1 MKRLLLVSLR
11 GGCGSTTLTANLAQA
26 LVKIN
31 KQVLAID
38 ALPENLLRLHLG
50 LPSEEQDGWAKRV
63 LNGGPW
69 MEAGYQSPQGVTFLP
84 FGQINDEQH
93 SQFFHAHLHPLQQ
106 LAEATLEIDESEQWQ
121 LFHGDLSYLSAPNLA
136 GFMASLDMV
145 LVVLNADAINYSVLK
160 NQFQH
165 QHGIQ
170 ALIEQG
176 KLKFVLN
183 KYQPE
188 TEIGRDFMLVLKK
201 ELGDA
206 LVPVMM
212 HRDTALPECVANLT
226 TVQHYSPISQAAKD
240 YQSLAFWCVSTLS
253 ATSA

>member
-1 MKRLLLVSLR
+1 
-11 GGCGSTTLTANLAQA
+11 
-26 LVKIN
+26 
-31 KQVLAID
+31 
-38 ALPENLLRLHLG
+38 
-50 LPSEEQDGWAKRV
+50 
-63 LNGGPW
+63 

-93 SQFFHAHLHPLQQ
+93 SQFSHAHHHLQQ

-136 GFMASLDMV
+136 GFMASMDMV

-160 NQFQH
+160 TQFQH

-226 TVQHYSPISQAAKD
+226 TVQHYFPISQAAKD

>member
-50 LPSEEQDGWAKRV
+50 LPSEEQDGWAKQV
-63 LNGGPW
+63 LNGGSW

-93 SQFFHAHLHPLQQ
+93 SQFSHAHLHPLQQ

-212 HRDTALPECVANLT
+212 HRDTALSECVANLT

-253 ATSA
+253 ATCA

>member
-50 LPSEEQDGWAKRV
+50 LPSEERDGWVKQV
-63 LNGGPW
+63 LNGGSW

-93 SQFFHAHLHPLQQ
+93 SQFSHAHHHLQQ

-136 GFMASLDMV
+136 GFMASMDMV

-160 NQFQH
+160 TQFQH

-201 ELGDA
+201 
-206 LVPVMM
+206 
-212 HRDTALPECVANLT
+212 
-226 TVQHYSPISQAAKD
+226 S
-240 YQSLAFWCVSTLS
+240 
-253 ATSA
+253 